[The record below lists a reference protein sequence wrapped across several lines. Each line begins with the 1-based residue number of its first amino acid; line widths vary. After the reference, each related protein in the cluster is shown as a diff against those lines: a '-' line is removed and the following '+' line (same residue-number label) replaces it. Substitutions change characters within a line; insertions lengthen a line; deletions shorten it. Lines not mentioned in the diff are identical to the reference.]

1 MMFIGGL
8 IVAIA
13 VEHSKLHQRIAL
25 REGVCVACIDQFSG
39 TVQHS
44 WVRDNFQLRDNDNA
58 PRVRVSETSKNTKN
72 VKASVSKLSTDN
84 HNEYTIGWVDF
95 GY

>member
-25 REGVCVACIDQFSG
+25 RDGVCVCG
-39 TVQHS
+39 
-44 WVRDNFQLRDNDNA
+44 R
-58 PRVRVSETSKNTKN
+58 
-72 VKASVSKLSTDN
+72 
-84 HNEYTIGWVDF
+84 
-95 GY
+95 

>member
-25 REGVCVACIDQFSG
+25 R
-39 TVQHS
+39 
-44 WVRDNFQLRDNDNA
+44 NA
-58 PRVRVSETSKNTKN
+58 VFC
-72 VKASVSKLSTDN
+72 
-84 HNEYTIGWVDF
+84 HNNSRLYSCYIYMF
-95 GY
+95 F

>member
-25 REGVCVACIDQFSG
+25 RDSQI
-39 TVQHS
+39 
-44 WVRDNFQLRDNDNA
+44 
-58 PRVRVSETSKNTKN
+58 
-72 VKASVSKLSTDN
+72 LSN
-84 HNEYTIGWVDF
+84 SAK
-95 GY
+95 

>member
-25 REGVCVACIDQFSG
+25 RDDVIC
-39 TVQHS
+39 H
-44 WVRDNFQLRDNDNA
+44 
-58 PRVRVSETSKNTKN
+58 KN
-72 VKASVSKLSTDN
+72 SRLC
-84 HNEYTIGWVDF
+84 
-95 GY
+95 